1 MKQNNIQR
9 RTIQMLQVV
18 ACGVGMACLPLLSAC
33 TDGELSDGG
42 NVYLRPSFYT
52 GLETRAIV
60 NGTATSA
67 GDGNINQVKLYVTND
82 TGNAIYT
89 APGLD
94 DGLSVFTYDGTA
106 WSGNPEIK
114 LSNVLARIYAFYP
127 TSAAVVTADPSGGD
141 SHSIPVSVTDQ
152 LTFNGANSWQCNQDD
167 YLYGSSSSTVGQDD
181 KITASNASGS
191 FEPAIHMQHALAQVI
206 FKMQSAS
213 GRQVDNT
220 YDFVKKLTL
229 KATSSLFMT
238 GAGTMLLK
246 DGTLQINTTKV
257 DELTFTASP
266 DDSAVKCGESGKAV
280 VVGYGLVAPL
290 ADVPTDGAITLTVL
304 LGKQNVSETDN
315 ERELTVTL
323 PSPPQWLKGNSYTY
337 NITLTNRSIEVKKI
351 DENPIIGWDDIS
363 GKGELKPEG
372 F

>member
-18 ACGVGMACLPLLSAC
+18 ACGVGMFCLPLLSAC

-82 TGNAIYT
+82 TDNAIYT
-89 APGLD
+89 APNLA
-94 DGLSVFTYDGTA
+94 DGLSVFTYNGSA

-127 TSAAVVTADPSGGD
+127 TSAAVTADPSGGD
-141 SHSIPVSVTDQ
+141 SHSIPVSIANQ
-152 LTFNGANSWQCNQDD
+152 LTFNGANSWQCSQDD
-167 YLYGSSSSTVGQDD
+167 YLYGSSSSTVGQDG
-181 KITASNASGS
+181 KITASNATGS
-191 FEPAIHMQHALAQVI
+191 FEPAIHMQHALAQVV

-238 GAGTMLLK
+238 GTGTMLLK
-246 DGTLQINTTKV
+246 DGTLQTITTKV
-257 DELTFTASP
+257 DELTFTATP
-266 DDSAVKCGESGKAV
+266 DNSAVKCGESGKAV

-290 ADVPTDGAITLTVL
+290 ADAPTDGAITLTVL
-304 LGKQNVSETDN
+304 LGKQNVSEMDN

-363 GKGELKPEG
+363 GNGELKPEG

>member
-9 RTIQMLQVV
+9 RSIQMLKV
-18 ACGVGMACLPLLSAC
+18 ATCGVGMACLPLLFAC
-33 TDGELSDGG
+33 TDDELSGGG

-60 NGTATSA
+60 NGTASSA
-67 GDGNINQVKLYVTND
+67 DDGKINQVKLYVTND
-82 TGNAIYT
+82 TDNAIYT
-89 APGLD
+89 APDLA

-127 TSAAVVTADPSGGD
+127 TSAAVTADPNGGD
-141 SHSIPVSVTDQ
+141 SHSIPVSVTNQ

-167 YLYGSSSSTVGQDD
+167 YLYGSSSSTVGQDG
-181 KITASNASGS
+181 KITASNATGS
-191 FEPAIHMQHALAQVI
+191 FEPAIYMQHALAQVV

-246 DGTLQINTTKV
+246 DGTLQTNTTKV
-257 DELTFTASP
+257 DELTFTATP
-266 DDSAVKCGESGKAV
+266 DNSAVKCGESGKAV

-290 ADVPTDGAITLTVL
+290 ADAPTDGAITLTVL
-304 LGKQNVSETDN
+304 LGKQSISETDN
-315 ERELTVTL
+315 ERALTVTL
-323 PSPPQWLKGNSYTY
+323 PNPPQWLKGNSYTY

-351 DENPIIGWDDIS
+351 DENPIIGWDEIP
-363 GKGELKPEG
+363 GNGELKPEG